1 MSESTGPSLRVFM
14 ITPVLSPP
22 PIQGELLSLTP
33 HSPILYGCCCC
44 CCGSPDSQSTPS
56 PFLLLEVPTPPPQN
70 TGVYRQ
76 REWEELSS
84 LVAFL
89 PSGNLRLFSQ
99 ISDMSSSSDALGRI
113 TEMMMVAGIPRLLIS
128 LSQLPSVGLA

>member
-1 MSESTGPSLRVFM
+1 MALSSTGPSLLVFM

-22 PIQGELLSLTP
+22 PIQGELLSLTL
-33 HSPILYGCCCC
+33 HSPILYGCC
-44 CCGSPDSQSTPS
+44 GPPGSQSTPS

-70 TGVYRQ
+70 TGAYR
-76 REWEELSS
+76 ESGWEELSS

-99 ISDMSSSSDALGRI
+99 ISDMSFSSEALGRI
-113 TEMMMVAGIPRLLIS
+113 TEMMMVAGVPRLLMS
-128 LSQLPSVGLA
+128 LSQLPSVGLP